1 MVWADCNMVINNN
14 ENVVIDDYLEKYFP
28 TEKQCYIF
36 ILILFWVFVAITVI
50 MVILRKTIIP
60 I

>member
-1 MVWADCNMVINNN
+1 MVINNN